1 MSLLKKLKIFFS
13 DSQKEQN
20 MFAEKKFLIVG
31 LGNIGE
37 KYLQTRHNAGFLCAD
52 ELSARYHGQFS
63 DGRYGFTSRVKI
75 KNKNLVILKPSTFM
89 NLSGKAV
96 VHYLIVEKIA
106 PANMIVIADDIAL
119 PFGQIR
125 IRKKGGAG
133 GHNGLQNIIDVLG
146 NSEFARIRVGI
157 GNEFVRGYQSDYVL
171 GEWDEVQKKFLAQII
186 SDVTGACETFVLSG
200 IDTSMNQFNKRT
212 QNNSET

>member
-1 MSLLKKLKIFFS
+1 MRTLLKLFYSKKT
-13 DSQKEQN
+13 KEEI

-37 KYLQTRHNAGFLCAD
+37 KYRMTRHNAGFLCAD
-52 ELSARYHGQFS
+52 ELSLKYKGQFS
-63 DGRYGFTSRVKI
+63 DGRYGFTSTIKI
-75 KNKNLVILKPSTFM
+75 KNKSIILLKPSTFM

-96 VHYLIVEKIA
+96 FHYMNKEKIA
-106 PANMIVIADDIAL
+106 PDNMLIIADDIAL

-133 GHNGLQNIIDVLG
+133 GHNGLQDIIDVLG

-157 GNEFVRGYQSDYVL
+157 GNEYVKGYQSDYVL
-171 GEWDEVQKKFLAQII
+171 GEWDETQKEFLSRII
-186 SDVTGACETFVLSG
+186 QNVVGACETFVQSG
-200 IDTSMNQFNKRT
+200 IDSSMNQFNRRD
-212 QNNSET
+212 NNSLDK